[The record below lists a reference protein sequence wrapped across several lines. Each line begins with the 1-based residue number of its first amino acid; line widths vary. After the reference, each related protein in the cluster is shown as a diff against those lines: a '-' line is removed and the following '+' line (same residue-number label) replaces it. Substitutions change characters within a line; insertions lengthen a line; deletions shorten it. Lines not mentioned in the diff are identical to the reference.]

1 VPNTIEI
8 TTTTRGFE
16 VSAGGHTVH
25 VPTIEDA
32 FAFARQRLQLAQQL
46 RELSARCE

>member
-1 VPNTIEI
+1 VLNTIEI

-16 VSAGGHTVH
+16 VSSGEHTVR
-25 VPTIEDA
+25 VATIEDA

-46 RELSARCE
+46 RELSLRCE